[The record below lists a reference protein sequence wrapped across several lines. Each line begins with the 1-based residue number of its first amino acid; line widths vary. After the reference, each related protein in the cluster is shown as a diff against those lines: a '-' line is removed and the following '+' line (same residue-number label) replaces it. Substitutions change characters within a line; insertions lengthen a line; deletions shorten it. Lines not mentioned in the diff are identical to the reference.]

1 MDESYSGVFVHPS
14 FFKYHGPAGK
24 AGNYLF
30 ICENCP
36 SKKKPDGTL
45 WTYSCNQKSR
55 QNLFSHMKSEDEIPS
70 SAAVERLFSLGG
82 RVLTPTRTLLSDTHF
97 EIIVFL
103 KSNYSFLS
111 SL

>member
-1 MDESYSGVFVHPS
+1 MTFTHLAADYQQPLSNGNIELTKYLNEKTTSDIQSLNSFPNLKTL
-14 FFKYHGPAGK
+14 FFKYNAG
-24 AGNYLF
+24 
-30 ICENCP
+30 
-36 SKKKPDGTL
+36 
-45 WTYSCNQKSR
+45 
-55 QNLFSHMKSEDEIPS
+55 IPS

-97 EIIVFL
+97 ELIVFL